1 MRRTQTAPSDGA
13 WRRCLCALLVL
24 VAGVVAYHNSLGGPF
39 LFDDQFR
46 IIENARIRH
55 LWPLSTLLAGSLR
68 PVVDLSLA
76 INYALGGLDVRGY
89 HLVNLAIHL
98 SAALCLFGIVRR
110 TLSLP
115 RMSARLG
122 DAALWLSTCVAILW
136 VVHPLQTQSV
146 TYTIQR
152 AESLAGLWHL
162 LTLYSVIRGEGS
174 RRASGWHALAVLA
187 CALGMATK
195 PVMVTAPLLVL
206 LYDRTF
212 LSGSVGEALRRSRG
226 LYAGLA
232 ATWLVLGVVLA
243 SPELAQLSAGFHLR
257 TRTPLEYAGS
267 QPGVILHYL
276 RLAFWPHPLVFD
288 YDWPVA
294 HGAAIARPA
303 FLVGVA
309 LLAAGWMLR
318 RAPAV
323 GFLGAAFCLLLAPS
337 SSVIPIRD
345 LAMEHRMYLPLAPL
359 MILAVIGAHAGL
371 RRRPSSPALR
381 RAIGAVLM
389 VAITIACARLT
400 IRRNADYA
408 SEEAM
413 WQDTVQKRPANPR
426 AHTNLGAV
434 LAAQGR
440 IDDAIAH
447 YQETLRLDDAYAE
460 AHSNLAA
467 ALAGR
472 GRLAE
477 AGAHYQTALQLWP
490 DDAKAHVGLGVVLST
505 QGRRSEAMRHYQ
517 DALRLDPQSA
527 EAHNNLGVALVE
539 EGQVDEAIAHYLDAL
554 RLRPDYAKARNN
566 LEEARALRRSHLSVE
581 PH

>member
-1 MRRTQTAPSDGA
+1 MTSAQGPADV
-13 WRRCLCALLVL
+13 WRLRLYALLIL
-24 VAGVVAYHNSLGGPF
+24 LSGTVAYHNSLGGPF
-39 LFDDQFR
+39 IFDDQFR
-46 IIENARIRH
+46 IVENARLRH
-55 LWPLSTLLAGSLR
+55 LWPPEALIAGSLR

-76 INYALGGLDVRGY
+76 VNYALGGLDVRGY

-98 SAALCLFGIVRR
+98 GAALLLFGVVRR
-110 TLSLP
+110 TLILP
-115 RMSARLG
+115 RLAARFGGASPWL
-122 DAALWLSTCVAILW
+122 AACVAILW

-152 AESLAGLWHL
+152 AESLAGLWYL
-162 LTLYSVIRGEGS
+162 LTLYAVIRAATA
-174 RRASGWHALAVLA
+174 RRPTNWSSTAVLA

-206 LYDRTF
+206 WYDRTF
-212 LSGSVGEALRRSRG
+212 LSGSVGRALRRSRG

-232 ATWLVLGVVLA
+232 ATWLVLGAVLM
-243 SPELAQLSAGFHLR
+243 SPELARLSAGFRLR
-257 TRTPLEYAGS
+257 TLTLLEYAGS

-276 RLAFWPHPLVFD
+276 RLACWPHPLVFD
-288 YDWPVA
+288 YDWPLA

-303 FLVGVA
+303 LLLGAMVLAVGWA
-309 LLAAGWMLR
+309 LR
-318 RAPAV
+318 RAPAF
-323 GFLGAAFCLLLAPS
+323 GFLGFACLLLLAPS
-337 SSVIPIRD
+337 SSVMPIRD

-359 MILAVIGAHAGL
+359 MVLAVLGAHAAL
-371 RRRPSSPALR
+371 RRLPSSTALR
-381 RAIGAVLM
+381 RAIGAGLM
-389 VAITIACARLT
+389 VAIAVTFTGLT

-413 WQDTVQKRPANPR
+413 WRDTIQQRPANPR

-440 IDDAIAH
+440 MDEAIAH
-447 YQETLRLDDAYAE
+447 DTEALRLDDAYAE

-467 ALAGR
+467 ALVGR

-477 AGAHYQTALQLWP
+477 AEAHYQRALHLWP
-490 DDAKAHVGLGVVLST
+490 GDAKAHVGLGAVLSA
-505 QGRRSEAMRHYQ
+505 QGRRSDAMRQYQ
-517 DALRLDPQSA
+517 EALRLDPQSA

-539 EGQVDEAIAHYLDAL
+539 AGRMDEAIAHYLDAL

-566 LEEARALRRSHLSVE
+566 LEEARALTR
-581 PH
+581 